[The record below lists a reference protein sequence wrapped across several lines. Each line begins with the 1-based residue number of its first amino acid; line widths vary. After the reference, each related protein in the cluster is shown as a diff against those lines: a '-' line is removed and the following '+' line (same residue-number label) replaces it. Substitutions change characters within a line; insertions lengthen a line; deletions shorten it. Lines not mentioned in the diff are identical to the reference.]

1 MRLNIYILEDDSL
14 QRNRLEKI
22 IKNSIL
28 KNRVMCK
35 SLFVTEKPESLLASI
50 EKSSDYNSYFL
61 NLDINQQS
69 RKGFEVAQQIRKMDP
84 DGRLVFMTTNSEVL
98 PKTFAYRVSVMD
110 FIEKNQED
118 ADFQKKV
125 EGCLLQASDYKKQP
139 MSLDNFIFENK
150 YTKFQIPFSD
160 IYYFEALDVPD
171 KIRLVTQSKT
181 IDFYGK
187 LSDIVQCDNR
197 LMRCHKSFVVN
208 LDNVKTIDKKQ
219 KLLYFKEDIYCYV
232 SRRHLKEVIEEMYI

>member
-1 MRLNIYILEDDSL
+1 
-14 QRNRLEKI
+14 
-22 IKNSIL
+22 
-28 KNRVMCK
+28 MCK

-118 ADFQKKV
+118 ADFQKK
-125 EGCLLQASDYKKQP
+125 
-139 MSLDNFIFENK
+139 
-150 YTKFQIPFSD
+150 
-160 IYYFEALDVPD
+160 
-171 KIRLVTQSKT
+171 
-181 IDFYGK
+181 
-187 LSDIVQCDNR
+187 
-197 LMRCHKSFVVN
+197 
-208 LDNVKTIDKKQ
+208 
-219 KLLYFKEDIYCYV
+219 
-232 SRRHLKEVIEEMYI
+232 SRRLFASGQ